1 MDSVDLPF
9 GDFSG
14 QNSLFVD
21 FVNQFSKVQNFYN
34 PPPLEDSDIK
44 KRIEKSRQSCQVPR
58 SHFTSSLSAY
68 NKNLHDSSLLN
79 KHLEAFKSK
88 DCVTVI
94 TGQQVGLFGGPSFTV
109 FKAATAICLAAQ
121 LRKKGINAVP
131 IFWMASND
139 SDFEEIRNSHFVDS
153 NNNLLSLRFPKD
165 SKDLFQ
171 MAGTVKLDAIGDCLD
186 QLFTRVDSYPYAEP
200 VLKRLSQA
208 YIPSRS
214 FREGFASWISHLF
227 RDYGLIVFDPL
238 MDIHRSHLS
247 HFYEIAI
254 THRENLIETLQK
266 RNRQI
271 SKAGYEP
278 QVSVDTSESLLF
290 LIDEYRRYKLIW
302 EKGKYRAKGP
312 KKLSFSTKDLLR
324 LAGKEP
330 ERMGFNVL
338 LRPILQ
344 DYFFPTAF
352 YIGGPAEVA
361 YFSQVNSIADY
372 WGVEPVILPRAGF
385 TIVNRRS
392 QRYLKQNHLQPVEIL
407 QKSNDALIKR
417 VLQETQQSE
426 TLEQI
431 ESLEEKL
438 RISLKKL
445 QKSTHSSDP
454 TVSAMLDNTQDKM
467 LYQLEKVK
475 ARFITNYRHRSP
487 VLKKHIDYLLTHLK
501 PLNNPQERVLNFNHF
516 LLEQGPTFLHEI
528 MEMIDPL
535 RFSHKILHT

>member
-1 MDSVDLPF
+1 
-9 GDFSG
+9 
-14 QNSLFVD
+14 
-21 FVNQFSKVQNFYN
+21 
-34 PPPLEDSDIK
+34 
-44 KRIEKSRQSCQVPR
+44 
-58 SHFTSSLSAY
+58 
-68 NKNLHDSSLLN
+68 
-79 KHLEAFKSK
+79 
-88 DCVTVI
+88 
-94 TGQQVGLFGGPSFTV
+94 
-109 FKAATAICLAAQ
+109 
-121 LRKKGINAVP
+121 
-131 IFWMASND
+131 
-139 SDFEEIRNSHFVDS
+139 
-153 NNNLLSLRFPKD
+153 
-165 SKDLFQ
+165 
-171 MAGTVKLDAIGDCLD
+171 MAGTVKLDSVGDCLD
-186 QLFTRVDSYPYAEP
+186 QLFTRVDSYPFAEP
-200 VLKRLSQA
+200 VLKGLSQD
-208 YIPSRS
+208 YRPSRS

-238 MDIHRSHLS
+238 MDIHRSLLS
-247 HFYEIAI
+247 PFYEIAI
-254 THRENLIETLQK
+254 SHRENLIQTLQE

-278 QVSVDTSESLLF
+278 QVWVDTSESLLF
-290 LIDEYRRYKLIW
+290 LIDGYRRYKLIW

-312 KKLSFSTKDLLR
+312 EKLCFSTKDLLR
-324 LAGKEP
+324 LANKEP

-344 DYFFPTAF
+344 DYLFPTAF
-352 YIGGPAEVA
+352 YIGGPSEVA

-385 TIVNRRS
+385 TIINRRS
-392 QRYLKQNHLQPVEIL
+392 QRYLNQNHLQPLEVL
-407 QKSNDALIKR
+407 QGSNNALIKR
-417 VLQETQQSE
+417 VLQETQQSD

-445 QKSTHSSDP
+445 QKSIHSSDP
-454 TVSAMLDNTQDKM
+454 TVSAMLDKTQDKM

-487 VLKKHIDYLLTHLK
+487 ALRKHIDYLLTHLK

-528 MEMIDPL
+528 MEMIEPF